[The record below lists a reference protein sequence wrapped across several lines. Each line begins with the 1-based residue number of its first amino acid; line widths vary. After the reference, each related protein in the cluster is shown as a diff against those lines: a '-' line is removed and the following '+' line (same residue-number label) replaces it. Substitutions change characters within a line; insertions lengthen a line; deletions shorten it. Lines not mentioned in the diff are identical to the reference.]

1 MGGNLTIILDTCAL
15 LWWSLDPDRLSPSAQ
30 TTIDEME
37 QSKNGITSAMA
48 IWEIAIKVKNQKLDL
63 GVPLAKYVARLK
75 QSDVV
80 KIIPVKVDVLVESVN
95 LSWSHRDPVDRI
107 MIALA
112 NQYGAPI
119 VTKDKKIRDFYDYVI
134 W

>member
-1 MGGNLTIILDTCAL
+1 MTIILDTCAL
-15 LWWSLDPDRLSPSAQ
+15 LWWSLDPDQLSPAAQ
-30 TTIDEME
+30 TALLKME

-75 QSDVV
+75 LSDVV
-80 KIIPVKVDVLVESVN
+80 KIMPVEADLLVESVN
-95 LSWSHRDPVDRI
+95 LDWSHRDPVDRI
-107 MIALA
+107 IVALA
-112 NQYGAPI
+112 NYYDAPI
-119 VTKDKKIRDFYDYVI
+119 ITKDQKIRNFYVNVI

>member
-1 MGGNLTIILDTCAL
+1 MTIILDTCAL
-15 LWWSLDPDRLSPSAQ
+15 LWWSLDPDELSPVAK
-30 TTIDEME
+30 TTILKME

-80 KIIPVKVDVLVESVN
+80 KIMPVETDILVDSVN
-95 LSWSHRDPVDRI
+95 LDWSHRDPVDRI
-107 MIALA
+107 MVALA
-112 NQYGAPI
+112 NHYDAPI
-119 VTKDKKIRDFYDYVI
+119 ITRDEKIRNFYGNVI

>member
-1 MGGNLTIILDTCAL
+1 MGGDLTIILDTCAL
-15 LWWSLDPDRLSPSAQ
+15 IWWSLDPDELSPAAQSA
-30 TTIDEME
+30 IEGME

-63 GVPLAKYVARLK
+63 GFPLAKYVGRVQ

-80 KIIPVKVDVLVESVN
+80 KIVPVEADLLVDSVN
-95 LSWSHRDPVDRI
+95 LEWSHRDPVDRI
-107 MIALA
+107 MVALA

-119 VTKDKKIRDFYDYVI
+119 ITRDRKIRDFHSNVI

>member
-1 MGGNLTIILDTCAL
+1 MTIILDTCAL
-15 LWWSLDPDRLSPSAQ
+15 LWWSLDPDELSPVAK
-30 TTIDEME
+30 TTILKME

-80 KIIPVKVDVLVESVN
+80 KIMPVETDILVDSVN
-95 LSWSHRDPVDRI
+95 LEWSHRDPVDRI
-107 MIALA
+107 MVALA
-112 NQYGAPI
+112 NYYDAPI
-119 VTKDKKIRDFYDYVI
+119 LTKDQKIRNFYANVI

>member
-1 MGGNLTIILDTCAL
+1 MGGYLNIILDTCAL
-15 LWWSLDPDRLSPSAQ
+15 LWWSLDPEELSTRAKV
-30 TTIDEME
+30 TIEEME

-63 GVPLAKYVARLK
+63 GVPLSKYVKRVQ

-80 KIIPVKVDVLVESVN
+80 NIIPVETDLLVESVN
-95 LSWSHRDPVDRI
+95 LEWSHRDPVDRI
-107 MIALA
+107 MVALA
-112 NQYGAPI
+112 NHYGAPI
-119 VTKDKKIRDFYDYVI
+119 ITRDKKIRDFYSNVI

>member
-1 MGGNLTIILDTCAL
+1 MTIILDTCAL
-15 LWWSLDPDRLSPSAQ
+15 LWWSLDPDQLSPAAQ
-30 TTIDEME
+30 TALLKME

-75 QSDVV
+75 LSDVV
-80 KIIPVKVDVLVESVN
+80 KIMPVEADLLVDSVN
-95 LSWSHRDPVDRI
+95 LDWSHRDSVDRI
-107 MIALA
+107 IVALA
-112 NQYGAPI
+112 NYYDAPI
-119 VTKDKKIRDFYDYVI
+119 ITKDQKIRNFYVNVI

>member
-1 MGGNLTIILDTCAL
+1 MTIILDTCAL
-15 LWWSLDPDRLSPSAQ
+15 LWWSLDPDQLSPAAQ
-30 TTIDEME
+30 IALLKME

-75 QSDVV
+75 LSDVV
-80 KIIPVKVDVLVESVN
+80 KIMPVEADLLVESVN
-95 LSWSHRDPVDRI
+95 LDWSHRDPVDRI
-107 MIALA
+107 IVALA
-112 NQYGAPI
+112 NYYDAPI
-119 VTKDKKIRDFYDYVI
+119 ITRDQKIRNFYVNVI